1 MPQIN
6 NLDKKQYKIAI
17 VTPTPF
23 YYHVPLYRQLAN
35 SPEIDLTVF
44 YCSNETLRGREVEKT
59 YQAKGK
65 MVNEAE
71 LLGGYN
77 YKFLKNYSPFPSY
90 LHWPFGLINFGIWEE
105 IKNGKFDAVSLQS
118 WTNLTWWLAFSACLK
133 FDTPILFMTDTNIL
147 SVSLKSKWKR
157 KLKKILLGRFLFK
170 RAAGFMTSGTTN
182 EQFYKAY
189 GVPEEKMVRML
200 FSWGYEGVLA
210 KANKLKPQRENLRAS
225 LGIKEKDFILLY
237 VGRLSKEKLLFTLL
251 DAYNQVNCQNK
262 KLFLVGDGPLRS
274 RLEKYAK
281 KLNLKEIYFMGFQPR
296 EKVFKF
302 YTIADVFIL
311 PSGDETWGIVVNEA
325 MCFGLP
331 IITSNRVGSA
341 VDLVKDGYNGFIFPA
356 GDVGKLTDCIEKLIR
371 LSTKERLLF
380 GQRSIDIIIEWI
392 KKIDQV
398 QQMLKML
405 KSLRR

>member
-1 MPQIN
+1 MVKIN

-17 VTPTPF
+17 IAPTPF
-23 YYHVPLYRQLAN
+23 YYHVPLYQQLTN

-44 YCSNETLRGREVEKT
+44 YCSKETLRGREVEKS

-65 MVNEAE
+65 IVNEAE
-71 LLGGYN
+71 LLDGYN
-77 YKFLKNYSPFPSY
+77 YKFLKNYSLFPSY
-90 LHWPFGLINFGIWEE
+90 LRWPFGLINFGIWEE
-105 IKNGKFDAVSLQS
+105 IKNGKFDAVTLQS
-118 WTNLTWWLAFSACLK
+118 WANLTWWLAFSACLK
-133 FDTPILFMTDTNIL
+133 FNTPILFMTDSNIL
-147 SVSLKSKWKR
+147 SVSLKSKWRR
-157 KLKKILLGRFLFK
+157 KLKEILLGRFIFK
-170 RAAGFMTSGTTN
+170 RVAGFITSGTTN

-189 GVPEEKMVRML
+189 GVPEEKMIRL
-200 FSWGYEGVLA
+200 YFSCGYEGVLA

-225 LGIKEKDFILLY
+225 FGIKEKDFVLLY
-237 VGRLSKEKLLFTLL
+237 VGRLSEEKLLFTLL
-251 DAYNQVNCQNK
+251 DAYYQVNYQNK

-274 RLEKYAK
+274 RLEKYAE
-281 KLNLKEIYFMGFQPR
+281 KLNLKEIYFMGFLPR

-341 VDLVKDGYNGFIFPA
+341 VDLVKDGYNGFIFPS
-356 GDVGKLTDCIEKLIR
+356 GDDGKLTDYIEKLIR

-392 KKIDQV
+392 KKIDQA

-405 KSLRR
+405 ESLRI